1 MIRVENVS
9 FTYENADNGA
19 AILNN
24 SIQISKGE
32 IVLLCGE
39 SGSGKTTFIR
49 LLNGLIPNYYEGTLT
64 GKVQV
69 KDKNPEKVELYELAT
84 YVGSVFQNPKAQF
97 YTLITDTEIVFACEN
112 MGMDRDEILSRFDTT
127 VDAMHLESLIGRN
140 LFTLS
145 GGEKQKIA
153 CASVYALQPDVLVLD
168 EPTSNLDIKTI
179 RELENILRLWKV
191 QGKTIIIAEHR
202 LDWLNLLADRVLYFK
217 DGEIKQEF
225 TGTTFFEKTLD
236 DLHKMGLRGINHFV
250 PQCIRK
256 SRAKEGLELRDFC
269 FTVKKKEL
277 LHVENLILPK
287 GSVIAIL
294 GDNGAGKTT
303 LARCLCGLEEKVCG
317 TFTFLGKEYK
327 SKQRLKLC
335 YMVMQDVNHQLFT
348 ESVLD
353 EVILG
358 IKDITE
364 EEKIEYAKKILS
376 VLDLLVYKDR
386 HPMSLSGGQKQ
397 RVAISGAI
405 ASHKEIIVY
414 DEPTSGLDYRH
425 MKEVSACI
433 KKLSEMGKTQM
444 IITHDPELVANCCD
458 YLVFMNNGTV
468 SRFGEWTDENIEFVS
483 YYFEKWC
490 KCSNR
495 FND

>member
-39 SGSGKTTFIR
+39 SGSGKTTFSR

-112 MGMDRDEILSRFDTT
+112 MGMDRDEILSRFDIT

-179 RELENILRLWKV
+179 RELENILRLWKA

-256 SRAKEGLELRDFC
+256 IRAKEGLELRDFC

-376 VLDLLVYKDR
+376 ALDLLVYKDR

>member
-39 SGSGKTTFIR
+39 SGSGKTSFSR

-112 MGMDRDEILSRFDTT
+112 MGMDRDEILSRFDIT

-179 RELENILRLWKV
+179 RELENILRLWKA

-317 TFTFLGKEYK
+317 TFTFQGKEYK

-376 VLDLLVYKDR
+376 ALDLLVYKDR

-490 KCSNR
+490 K
-495 FND
+495 

>member
-39 SGSGKTTFIR
+39 SGSGKTTFSR

-112 MGMDRDEILSRFDTT
+112 MGMDRDEILSRFDIT

-140 LFTLS
+140 LLTLS

-179 RELENILRLWKV
+179 RELENILRLWKA

-256 SRAKEGLELRDFC
+256 IRAKEGLELRDFC

-317 TFTFLGKEYK
+317 TFTFQGKEYK

-376 VLDLLVYKDR
+376 ALDLLVYKDR

>member
-39 SGSGKTTFIR
+39 SGSGKTTFSR

-112 MGMDRDEILSRFDTT
+112 MGMDRDEILSRFDIT

-179 RELENILRLWKV
+179 RELENILRLWKA

-317 TFTFLGKEYK
+317 TFTFQGKEYK

-376 VLDLLVYKDR
+376 ALDLLVYKDR

>member
-9 FTYENADNGA
+9 FTYENADNRA

-32 IVLLCGE
+32 IVVLCGE
-39 SGSGKTTFIR
+39 SGSGKTTFSR

-127 VDAMHLESLIGRN
+127 VDTMHLESLIGRN

-179 RELENILRLWKV
+179 RELENIMRLWKG

-303 LARCLCGLEEKVCG
+303 LARCLGGLEKKVCG

-364 EEKIEYAKKILS
+364 EKIEYAKKILS

-397 RVAISGAI
+397 RVAIAGAI

-425 MKEVSACI
+425 MKEVSACV

-444 IITHDPELVANCCD
+444 IITHDPELVAHCCD

-490 KCSNR
+490 K
-495 FND
+495 

>member
-39 SGSGKTTFIR
+39 SGSGKTTFSR

-112 MGMDRDEILSRFDTT
+112 MGMDRDEILSRFDIT
-127 VDAMHLESLIGRN
+127 VATMHLESLIGRN

-179 RELENILRLWKV
+179 RELKNILRLWKA

>member
-39 SGSGKTTFIR
+39 SGSGKTTFSR

-127 VDAMHLESLIGRN
+127 VATMHLESLIGRN

-179 RELENILRLWKV
+179 RELENIMRLWKA

-217 DGEIKQEF
+217 DGKIKQEF

-250 PQCIRK
+250 PQCVKR
-256 SRAKEGLELRDFC
+256 SRAKEGLELRNFC

-303 LARCLCGLEEKVCG
+303 LARCLCGLEKKVCG

-397 RVAISGAI
+397 RVAIAGAI

-444 IITHDPELVANCCD
+444 IITHDPELVAHCCD

-490 KCSNR
+490 K
-495 FND
+495 

>member
-39 SGSGKTTFIR
+39 SGSGKTTFSR

-127 VDAMHLESLIGRN
+127 VATMHLESLIGRN

-179 RELENILRLWKV
+179 RELENILRLWKA

-317 TFTFLGKEYK
+317 TFTFQGKEYK

-376 VLDLLVYKDR
+376 ALDLLVYKDR

-490 KCSNR
+490 KCNNR

>member
-9 FTYENADNGA
+9 FTYENDDNGA

-39 SGSGKTTFIR
+39 SGSGKTTFSR

-112 MGMDRDEILSRFDTT
+112 MGMDRDEILRRFDIT

-179 RELENILRLWKV
+179 RELENILRLWKA

-376 VLDLLVYKDR
+376 ALDLLVYKDR

-433 KKLSEMGKTQM
+433 KKISEMGKTQM

>member
-39 SGSGKTTFIR
+39 SGSGKTTFSR

-112 MGMDRDEILSRFDTT
+112 MGMDRDEILSRFDIT

-179 RELENILRLWKV
+179 RELENILRLWKA

-225 TGTTFFEKTLD
+225 TGTTFFEKTLN

-376 VLDLLVYKDR
+376 ALDLLVYKDR